1 MQCLKSLL
9 RIGLLLALSIPPRL
23 AIAQDSD
30 DAPRWAKEPT
40 LGIGSQAPQLDIEY
54 WLSDNDG
61 LFPQVKNFESD
72 NIYVI
77 DFWSTQSPSSVIM
90 MHKMGDLQSKY
101 DGKDVQII
109 SVCVEDLDTV
119 EDFLEME
126 TFGPSDEKEPKKTF
140 ADITRSYCLTAD
152 PDRSVWN
159 DYYIASGRKQRL
171 GTFIVGKTGLIEWI
185 GNSARMT
192 EPLDKIVAGQWDRNE
207 FKKRYIEQQVAS
219 AKAQREA
226 GKLRRKLTRA
236 MRDIQ
241 EKIQNGDETAAVD
254 MLAELIEDEEL
265 ENAKSTFKTMRLQL
279 MITSEH
285 EDAVPAMETFVEENK
300 ADGRTLNSI
309 TWAIYELFEETG
321 GDVDSEILKLAR
333 KGAGYAAKAEPKN
346 GAILDTLAHYIYI
359 VDEDLD
365 RAIEVQRKAVKNAGQ
380 QLENLRPFLTE
391 LLREKE
397 TGKKKKKNKVESD
410 F

>member
-1 MQCLKSLL
+1 
-9 RIGLLLALSIPPRL
+9 
-23 AIAQDSD
+23 
-30 DAPRWAKEPT
+30 
-40 LGIGSQAPQLDIEY
+40 
-54 WLSDNDG
+54 
-61 LFPQVKNFESD
+61 
-72 NIYVI
+72 
-77 DFWSTQSPSSVIM
+77 
-90 MHKMGDLQSKY
+90 
-101 DGKDVQII
+101 
-109 SVCVEDLDTV
+109 
-119 EDFLEME
+119 
-126 TFGPSDEKEPKKTF
+126 
-140 ADITRSYCLTAD
+140 
-152 PDRSVWN
+152 
-159 DYYIASGRKQRL
+159 
-171 GTFIVGKTGLIEWI
+171 
-185 GNSARMT
+185 MT